1 MRKSP
6 IKLVGYVDCFIQTRI
21 NVLYIYIY
29 IYIYK
34 RHDIKIDLIQGS
46 GSDCKIN
53 ELIYKSLN

>member
-29 IYIYK
+29 INK
-34 RHDIKIDLIQGS
+34 RYDIKIDLIQGS

-53 ELIYKSLN
+53 ELIYKLLN

>member
-21 NVLYIYIY
+21 NVLY